1 MLDHISLRVQDLPR
15 ALAFYKAAL
24 EPIGY
29 KVMMEFPGV
38 VGMGDGKPDLW
49 ISETDRPINPTHVS
63 FTSDRASVDAFYAA
77 ALAAGGIDNGPP
89 GLRADYHPFYY
100 AAFALDPDGNNIE
113 VVCHDDPNAPKAAAA
128 ARKPSATRRAS
139 KRPAPK
145 AKAKVKAKP
154 KAKPKA
160 KAKAKAKKRR

>member
-1 MLDHISLRVQDLPR
+1 MLDHISLRVEDLPR

-49 ISETDRPINPTHVS
+49 ISQTDRPVNPTHIS
-63 FTSDRASVDAFYAA
+63 FTSDRARVDAFYAA
-77 ALAAGGIDNGPP
+77 AIAAGGIDNGPP
-89 GLRADYHPFYY
+89 GLRADYHPHYY

-128 ARKPSATRRAS
+128 ASKPAKRTS
-139 KRPAPK
+139 KRAAPK
-145 AKAKVKAKP
+145 AKAKAKA

-160 KAKAKAKKRR
+160 KAKAKKKRR